1 MKYTTM
7 KLGQILVNSGVLS
20 QQTLEKAL
28 SEQKGTTKRL
38 GEILI
43 ENKHITER
51 QLIDS
56 LSHQLD
62 IPYLDLDGM
71 TVDET
76 IAAIIP
82 ETMARINSLIPVRLE
97 GNVLTVAIADP
108 LDYNVI
114 RNVEVYTGH
123 MANVVIAEK
132 KKILDQIHQAYT
144 SQKAFDAARELSKD
158 AEEDELE
165 EFPEESDEPIIRF
178 VNNMIDQA
186 VILKASD
193 IHIEPQ
199 EKALRI
205 RFRIDGKLT
214 VYMETGADLIAPV
227 VSRIKFISNMNIAE
241 KRVPQDGRISYKSAG
256 KDVDLRISVLP
267 SVFGEKVVIRITTAL
282 GLEMTKEGIGFLPE
296 NLEKFNSLI
305 KNPHGII
312 LVCGPTG
319 SGKTTTLYTALREIK
334 REDINI
340 VTVENPV
347 EMIIEGITQVEVN
360 AKAGLTFA
368 AALRSILRQDPD
380 VVMVGEIRDPET
392 AEIAISAAITGHL
405 VFSTLHTFDAPSAI
419 IRLLDMGVVPYMV
432 SSSVAGVISQRLVR
446 KLCPVCKEAYEA
458 MESDRKLLGLSEGQ
472 TPVTLYQPAGC
483 EKCHFTGYQGRTAV
497 HEVMMINHGIRHIIN
512 QSKGAD
518 EIREEALKGGMQTLE
533 DNVRRLVL
541 EGNTSISEYVELLSF
556 NA

>member
-472 TPVTLYQPAGC
+472 TVTLYQPAGC

-497 HEVMMINHGIRHIIN
+497 HEVMMVNHGIRHIIN

>member
-446 KLCPVCKEAYEA
+446 KLGPVCKEAYEA

-472 TPVTLYQPAGC
+472 TVTLYQPAGC

>member
-472 TPVTLYQPAGC
+472 TVTLYQPAGC

>member
-165 EFPEESDEPIIRF
+165 QFP
-178 VNNMIDQA
+178 
-186 VILKASD
+186 
-193 IHIEPQ
+193 
-199 EKALRI
+199 
-205 RFRIDGKLT
+205 
-214 VYMETGADLIAPV
+214 
-227 VSRIKFISNMNIAE
+227 
-241 KRVPQDGRISYKSAG
+241 
-256 KDVDLRISVLP
+256 
-267 SVFGEKVVIRITTAL
+267 
-282 GLEMTKEGIGFLPE
+282 
-296 NLEKFNSLI
+296 
-305 KNPHGII
+305 
-312 LVCGPTG
+312 
-319 SGKTTTLYTALREIK
+319 
-334 REDINI
+334 
-340 VTVENPV
+340 
-347 EMIIEGITQVEVN
+347 
-360 AKAGLTFA
+360 
-368 AALRSILRQDPD
+368 
-380 VVMVGEIRDPET
+380 
-392 AEIAISAAITGHL
+392 
-405 VFSTLHTFDAPSAI
+405 
-419 IRLLDMGVVPYMV
+419 
-432 SSSVAGVISQRLVR
+432 
-446 KLCPVCKEAYEA
+446 
-458 MESDRKLLGLSEGQ
+458 
-472 TPVTLYQPAGC
+472 
-483 EKCHFTGYQGRTAV
+483 
-497 HEVMMINHGIRHIIN
+497 
-512 QSKGAD
+512 
-518 EIREEALKGGMQTLE
+518 
-533 DNVRRLVL
+533 
-541 EGNTSISEYVELLSF
+541 
-556 NA
+556 

>member
-7 KLGQILVNSGVLS
+7 KLGQVLVNSGVLS
-20 QQTLEKAL
+20 QQALEKAL

-56 LSHQLD
+56 LSRQLD
-62 IPYLDLDGM
+62 IPYLDLDGL

-76 IAAIIP
+76 IAATIP
-82 ETMARINSLIPVRLE
+82 ETMARINSLIPVNLA

-123 MANVVIAEK
+123 TVNVAIAEK
-132 KKILDQIHQAYT
+132 KKILDKIHQAYT

-158 AEEDELE
+158 AEEDELDE
-165 EFPEESDEPIIRF
+165 LPEESDEPIIRF

-296 NLEKFNSLI
+296 NLEKFNTLI

-446 KLCPVCKEAYEA
+446 KLCPACKEAYEA
-458 MESDRKLLGLSEGQ
+458 TESDRELLKLTGAQGY
-472 TPVTLYQPAGC
+472 TLYRPTGC

-518 EIREEALKGGMQTLE
+518 EIREEALKSGMQTLE

>member
-20 QQTLEKAL
+20 QQALEKAL

-43 ENKHITER
+43 EYRHITER

-71 TVDET
+71 TVDES

-82 ETMARINSLIPVRLE
+82 ETMARINSLIPVKLE
-97 GNVLTVAIADP
+97 GNTLTVAIADP

-123 MANVVIAEK
+123 MVNVVIAEK

-158 AEEDELE
+158 AEEEELE
-165 EFPEESDEPIIRF
+165 ELPEESDEPIIRF

-256 KDVDLRISVLP
+256 RDVDLRISVLP

-282 GLEMTKEGIGFLPE
+282 GLEMTKEGIGFLQE
-296 NLEKFNSLI
+296 NLEKFNTLI

-458 MESDRKLLGLSEGQ
+458 TESDCRLLGRSEGQ
-472 TPVTLYQPAGC
+472 INSLYRPVGC

-497 HEVMMINHGIRHIIN
+497 HEVMMIDHGIRHIIN
-512 QSKGAD
+512 QSRGAD
-518 EIREEALKGGMQTLE
+518 EIREEALKNGMQTLE

>member
-1 MKYTTM
+1 MKYTNM

-472 TPVTLYQPAGC
+472 TVTLYQPAGC

>member
-1 MKYTTM
+1 M
-7 KLGQILVNSGVLS
+7 V
-20 QQTLEKAL
+20 
-28 SEQKGTTKRL
+28 
-38 GEILI
+38 
-43 ENKHITER
+43 
-51 QLIDS
+51 
-56 LSHQLD
+56 
-62 IPYLDLDGM
+62 
-71 TVDET
+71 
-76 IAAIIP
+76 
-82 ETMARINSLIPVRLE
+82 
-97 GNVLTVAIADP
+97 
-108 LDYNVI
+108 
-114 RNVEVYTGH
+114 
-123 MANVVIAEK
+123 NVVIAEK

-158 AEEDELE
+158 AEEEELE

-296 NLEKFNSLI
+296 NWKSSI
-305 KNPHGII
+305 PHQKSPRDHFG
-312 LVCGPTG
+312 LRTHRF
-319 SGKTTTLYTALREIK
+319 GKTTTLYTALREIK

-472 TPVTLYQPAGC
+472 TVTLYQPAGC

>member
-392 AEIAISAAITGHL
+392 AEIAISAAITGHV

-419 IRLLDMGVVPYMV
+419 IRPLDMGVVPYMV

-458 MESDRKLLGLSEGQ
+458 MESDRKLLGLSEDQ
-472 TPVTLYQPAGC
+472 TVALYRPAGC

-497 HEVMMINHGIRHIIN
+497 HEVMMVNHGIRHIIN

-518 EIREEALKGGMQTLE
+518 EIREEALKSGMQTLE